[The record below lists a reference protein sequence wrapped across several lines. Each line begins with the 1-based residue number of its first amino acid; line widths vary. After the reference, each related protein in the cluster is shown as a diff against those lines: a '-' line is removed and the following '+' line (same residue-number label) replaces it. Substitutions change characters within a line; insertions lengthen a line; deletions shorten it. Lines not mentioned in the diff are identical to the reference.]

1 MKIFMAT
8 ALMMISF
15 STLVHADEVQPQC
28 VDREVSIVLK
38 SDRNVHYS
46 EKDEG
51 RVVGTVKIR
60 DCGDTLI
67 IDQNS
72 KIPAP
77 SAARVCPPGMQD
89 CVRP

>member
-1 MKIFMAT
+1 MKSFLAA
-8 ALMMISF
+8 ALLVF
-15 STLVHADEVQPQC
+15 SAGLVHAEEAQPQC
-28 VDREVSIVLK
+28 VEREVSIVLK

-72 KIPAP
+72 KIAAPPA
-77 SAARVCPPGMQD
+77 AHVCPPGVQD
-89 CVRP
+89 CVKP